1 MSAAAAR
8 RSLRAFNLP
17 MKKSFFA
24 CLLAAP
30 LFVSCA
36 YDQGA
41 SASSESGF
49 TTLFDGTSLK
59 GWRFMGKPG
68 EEYKVRDGKIV
79 CEQGIGG
86 NLFTENEF
94 ENFVLR
100 FDFVCAD
107 PGANNGVGIRAPFE
121 GDAAYVGMEIQVLEE
136 SGAEAKYGK
145 LRPEQFHGSVYDVF
159 AAKHG
164 AMKAVG
170 QWNTEEIVANGRN
183 IKVTL
188 NGQVITDVDL
198 NTVTDAHKLAKHPG
212 LLRERGHIGFLGHS
226 DHVEFR
232 NIRVKALPSS
242 FAKDNTAPYPGF
254 TAVYNG
260 KDLTGWKGLL
270 ASPNDN
276 PAKRATLSAEKR
288 AEEQAKA
295 DARMRSSWQS
305 LNGEL
310 AFDGKGD
317 SLATLRDD
325 YGDFEMFVDFKIKE
339 HGDSGISLR
348 GSPQVQIWDPFTQ
361 PTKFGSE
368 VGSGGLYNNKANPD
382 KPTKVADKPIG
393 QWNHFHILMQGEKVT
408 VFLNDELV
416 THNVTLENYWDR
428 NLPIFPTG
436 QIELQNHGNNLW
448 FKNVYLRE
456 LPRN

>member
-1 MSAAAAR
+1 MKISRLACFL
-8 RSLRAFNLP
+8 SLPAL
-17 MKKSFFA
+17 
-24 CLLAAP
+24 
-30 LFVSCA
+30 VGCA
-36 YDQGA
+36 YLTAQ
-41 SASSESGF
+41 SESGF
-49 TTLFDGTSLK
+49 VPLFDGASLK
-59 GWRFMGKPG
+59 GWRFVGKAG
-68 EEYKVRDGKIV
+68 EEYKVRDGAIV

-86 NLFTENEF
+86 NLFTEKEF

-100 FDFVCAD
+100 FDFVTAD
-107 PGANNGVGIRAPFE
+107 PGANNGIGIRAPFE

-136 SGAEAKYGK
+136 SGAEKKYGK
-145 LRPEQFHGSVYDVF
+145 LRPEQFHGSVYGVF

-164 AMKAVG
+164 AMKPIG
-170 QWNTEEIVANGRN
+170 QLNSEEIVADGRH

-188 NGQVITDVDL
+188 NGQVITDADL
-198 NTVTDAHKLAKHPG
+198 NTVTDPHILASHPG

-232 NIRVKALPSS
+232 NIRVKELPSS

-254 TAVYNG
+254 TALYNG

-276 PAKRATLSAEKR
+276 PAKRATLSADQR
-288 AEEQAKA
+288 ATEQAKA
-295 DARMRSSWQS
+295 DARMRASWQS

-325 YGDFEMFVDFKIKE
+325 YGDFELFVDWKIKE
-339 HGDSGISLR
+339 HGDSGIYLR

-368 VGSGGLYNNKANPD
+368 VGSGGLYNNQKASS
-382 KPTKVADKPIG
+382 KPTKVADRPIG

-428 NLPIFPTG
+428 SQPIFPTG

-456 LPRN
+456 LPRK